1 MQVGALPEWS
11 PAGWARVLASYRR
24 VREQLRRARAK
35 GVTVRA
41 LTLHTLSEHDQT
53 ALDRLE
59 DVWRRSRR
67 MEPMGFVVAHEHAP
81 SAEVRRAWVA
91 ERNGRVV
98 ASVTAIPIPARQSWL
113 VEDVRRDGAPNG
125 TSELLFDAVV
135 RDLAATGAAWITPG
149 MVALHGVERPWLRV
163 ARRLARPLYDFD
175 GLAFF
180 RTRMHPDRW
189 RPVYLSH
196 QPATREWRAVLE
208 VLRAFAG
215 GSLFR
220 FALRSLL
227 RRPPALAWLLAVG
240 LVPWT
245 VAIAVMAVVGAEGL
259 LGYTQ
264 LELGAWALF
273 DAALAALLWTA
284 ARTRHPQPYVA
295 AMLAAAG
302 DAALS
307 VLHVAEV
314 GIGETLPQM
323 LLRLISVGA
332 PVVATVMLTA
342 ARVRSRA
349 AHSALSSS
357 RTSR

>member
-1 MQVGALPEWS
+1 
-11 PAGWARVLASYRR
+11 
-24 VREQLRRARAK
+24 
-35 GVTVRA
+35 
-41 LTLHTLSEHDQT
+41 
-53 ALDRLE
+53 
-59 DVWRRSRR
+59 
-67 MEPMGFVVAHEHAP
+67 
-81 SAEVRRAWVA
+81 
-91 ERNGRVV
+91 
-98 ASVTAIPIPARQSWL
+98 
-113 VEDVRRDGAPNG
+113 
-125 TSELLFDAVV
+125 
-135 RDLAATGAAWITPG
+135 
-149 MVALHGVERPWLRV
+149 
-163 ARRLARPLYDFD
+163 
-175 GLAFF
+175 
-180 RTRMHPDRW
+180 
-189 RPVYLSH
+189 
-196 QPATREWRAVLE
+196 
-208 VLRAFAG
+208 
-215 GSLFR
+215 
-220 FALRSLL
+220 
-227 RRPPALAWLLAVG
+227 VG

-332 PVVATVMLTA
+332 PVVATVMLAA